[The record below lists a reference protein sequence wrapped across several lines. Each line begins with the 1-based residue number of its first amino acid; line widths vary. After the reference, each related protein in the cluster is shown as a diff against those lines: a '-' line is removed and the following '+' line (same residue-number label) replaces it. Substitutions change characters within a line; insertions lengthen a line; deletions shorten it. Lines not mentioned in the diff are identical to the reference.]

1 MIPKLLQDVVIDFY
15 CQVRLS
21 CGRIGGN
28 PIVRIHEKLGSLRAE
43 DRLGAWV
50 YQITRNVIVDYFRK
64 RSRISD
70 ESDLAEF
77 YAEDEDQ
84 ARVQRGRALAEQMLD
99 DCCPSGKMSEDGWRK
114 TRDAI
119 RDPVTADFLAS
130 FLEEL
135 RLLLREV
142 MAIEV
147 LYPGRLPQQHD
158 TGEV

>member
-1 MIPKLLQDVVIDFY
+1 MT
-15 CQVRLS
+15 
-21 CGRIGGN
+21 
-28 PIVRIHEKLGSLRAE
+28 A
-43 DRLGAWV
+43 A
-50 YQITRNVIVDYFRK
+50 
-64 RSRISD
+64 
-70 ESDLAEF
+70 
-77 YAEDEDQ
+77 
-84 ARVQRGRALAEQMLD
+84 
-99 DCCPSGKMSEDGWRK
+99 PSSEMPEDGWRK